1 MSIENRFEF
10 AAKNKLR
17 FPWRGMVST
26 EDLYDLSVRDL
37 DAVFKT
43 LNGQVKQAKEE
54 SLLDTKSDE
63 DKVLELKIEIV
74 KYIVQVKLNEEN
86 VRLKAKE
93 NKEQKQKLYSIL
105 ATKQE
110 TELQNKSVE
119 EIQKMIDELEG

>member
-86 VRLKAKE
+86 ARLKAKE

>member
-63 DKVLELKIEIV
+63 DKILELKIEIV

-86 VRLKAKE
+86 ARLKAKE

-119 EIQKMIDELEG
+119 EIQRMIDELEG

>member
-1 MSIENRFEF
+1 MEKMFET
-10 AAKNKLR
+10 ASRSKLR
-17 FPWRGMVST
+17 LPYKGQISV
-26 EDLYDLSVRDL
+26 EDLWDLSVQDL
-37 DAVFKT
+37 DSVFKT
-43 LNGQVKQAKEE
+43 LNSHKKQAEEE
-54 SLLDTKSDE
+54 SLLGTKSNE
-63 DKVLELKIEIV
+63 DKILELKIEIV

-86 VRLKAKE
+86 ARLKAKE